1 MKLIKQSFEIIQ
13 QKDLFKHI
21 ELCGRVSYKSENKI
35 TENSS
40 KNFVEMII
48 KNNHTSVLEHGTV
61 HLECPKKEENYNL
74 RFAYIRNPYS
84 FDYTVNDV
92 SHIVTNYRVLYENQ
106 WLQDM
111 KYLSSKP
118 VIINPRITVKF
129 ICSRGISHE
138 LVRHRNKLCVA

>member
-61 HLECPKKEENYNL
+61 HLECPKKKKL
-74 RFAYIRNPYS
+74 
-84 FDYTVNDV
+84 
-92 SHIVTNYRVLYENQ
+92 
-106 WLQDM
+106 
-111 KYLSSKP
+111 
-118 VIINPRITVKF
+118 II
-129 ICSRGISHE
+129 
-138 LVRHRNKLCVA
+138 